1 MTEQYLILAVIGLIV
16 LLLIVRNLRLRSVPH
31 VSVEEAVQR
40 VKQGAA
46 VLVDVRSASEF
57 RGGHI
62 QGAVS
67 IPPSSLGTQIEE
79 LKRHAQKELICYCSA
94 GNRSVSAAARFRR
107 KGLNASSLDGGIG
120 EWNFVHRK
128 R

>member
-1 MTEQYLILAVIGLIV
+1 MTEQYLILAVIGVIV

-79 LKRHAQKELICYCSA
+79 LERLAQKELICYCSA
-94 GNRSVSAAARFRR
+94 GNRSVSAAARLRR